1 MEAEETREK
10 CVKVSEETSEDGL
23 VYSYYSPAP
32 TRLRLSPESRA
43 EIRET
48 LLRRL
53 SRNEAL
59 RQESMLSASGIKPAS

>member
-10 CVKVSEETSEDGL
+10 CADAPEETSEDWL

-32 TRLRLSPESRA
+32 ARLRLSPESRA
-43 EIRET
+43 EIREM
-48 LLRRL
+48 LRRRL

-59 RQESMLSASGIKPAS
+59 RQESMLS